1 MQEIIMNQ
9 LKTMVKDDV
18 LVHSFK
24 EYPGAFE
31 RDLNSRFFKEYSV
44 RRF

>member
-24 EYPGAFE
+24 EYPGGFE
-31 RDLNSRFFKEYSV
+31 RDLNSTFLKEYSV